1 MRCWLIIPNPIDSGN
16 APQIAPQAVLQRAA
30 RIDFDVPPQPA
41 QNNVRELSP
50 KQKPS
55 TVYLDRAAAVEAAEA
70 YAKEHPQVP
79 VYLFESTD
87 AIESREPPIIQKQ
100 FNSSGELVP
109 I

>member
-16 APQIAPQAVLQRAA
+16 APQIAAGAVLRG
-30 RIDFDVPPQPA
+30 RGDFDVPPQPA
-41 QNNVRELSP
+41 QTNTRELSN
-50 KQKPS
+50 KQRPS